1 MGEVKMLGKK
11 IKKLIGVA
19 TLAVMVGL
27 GVSSTGGQVV
37 KAESFSVGSFS
48 DVFDSVEALDEQFGY
63 EPYGPYVDSVEEL
76 QRLIDDGF
84 LPEEEGKLQIKFL
97 EAKTEDEKEAVY
109 REIIDYLYGEGI
121 LTSKEAD
128 RLKSGSYKDYWR
140 TLDEMFYDEM
150 VDLGYMTKE
159 EADLQVRFNGAVDSK
174 ERQAVYEEMVDLR
187 VKEGKVTEEQARKL
201 KSDGYAKDFDNMD
214 DVYYQNKVNEL
225 FDLGVISQDERDRL
239 IAKTDEGRWDDVNR
253 ISDIYFINQEV
264 ENGNLSQEEA
274 DLYLKY
280 LNATDDGE
288 RQRLYGQI
296 ADIMYQRGEI
306 SEEELREIKELI

>member
-1 MGEVKMLGKK
+1 MLGKK

-19 TLAVMVGL
+19 TLALMLGL

-84 LPEEEGKLQIKFL
+84 LPEEEGKLQIEFL
-97 EAKTEDEKEAVY
+97 QAKTEEGREDVY
-109 REIIDYLYGEGI
+109 KKIIDYLNGEGI
-121 LTSKEAD
+121 LTDKEAD

-201 KSDGYAKDFDNMD
+201 KSDGYDKDFDNMD
-214 DVYYQNKVNEL
+214 DIYYQNKVNEL
-225 FDLGVISQDERDRL
+225 FDLGVISQDGRDRL
-239 IAKTDEGRWDDVNR
+239 IARTDEGRWDDVNR

-288 RQRLYGQI
+288 KQRLYGQI

>member
-1 MGEVKMLGKK
+1 MLGKK

-19 TLAVMVGL
+19 TLALMLGL

-201 KSDGYAKDFDNMD
+201 KSDGYDKDFDNMD
-214 DVYYQNKVNEL
+214 DIYYQNKVNEL

-239 IAKTDEGRWDDVNR
+239 IARTDEGRWDDVNR

-264 ENGNLSQEEA
+264 KNGNLSQEEA

-288 RQRLYGQI
+288 KQRLYGQI

>member
-1 MGEVKMLGKK
+1 MLGKK

-19 TLAVMVGL
+19 TLALMLGL

-84 LPEEEGKLQIKFL
+84 LPEEEGKLQIEFL
-97 EAKTEDEKEAVY
+97 QAKTEEGREDVY

-239 IAKTDEGRWDDVNR
+239 IARTDEGRWDDVNR

-288 RQRLYGQI
+288 KQRLYGQI
-296 ADIMYQRGEI
+296 AEKMYERGEI
-306 SEEELREIKELI
+306 SEDELKEIKELI

>member
-1 MGEVKMLGKK
+1 MLGKK

-19 TLAVMVGL
+19 TLALMLGL

-84 LPEEEGKLQIKFL
+84 LPEEEGKLQIEFL
-97 EAKTEDEKEAVY
+97 QAKTEEGREDVY

-201 KSDGYAKDFDNMD
+201 KSDGYDKDFDNMD

-239 IAKTDEGRWDDVNR
+239 IARTDEGRWDDVNR

-288 RQRLYGQI
+288 KQRLYGQI
-296 ADIMYQRGEI
+296 AEKMYERGEI
-306 SEEELREIKELI
+306 SEDELKEIKELI

>member
-1 MGEVKMLGKK
+1 MLGKK

-19 TLAVMVGL
+19 TLALMLGL

-201 KSDGYAKDFDNMD
+201 KSDGYDKDFDNMD
-214 DVYYQNKVNEL
+214 DIYYQNKVNEL
-225 FDLGVISQDERDRL
+225 FDLALITQDEKDKL
-239 IAKTDEGRWDDVNR
+239 IARTDEGRWDDVNR

-288 RQRLYGQI
+288 KQRLYGQI

>member
-1 MGEVKMLGKK
+1 MLGKK

-19 TLAVMVGL
+19 TLALMLGL

-84 LPEEEGKLQIKFL
+84 LPEEEGKLQIEFL
-97 EAKTEDEKEAVY
+97 QAKTEEGREDVY

-225 FDLGVISQDERDRL
+225 FDLALITQDEKDKL
-239 IAKTDEGRWDDVNR
+239 IARTDEGRWDDVNR

>member
-1 MGEVKMLGKK
+1 MLGKK

-19 TLAVMVGL
+19 TLALMLGL

-84 LPEEEGKLQIKFL
+84 LPEEEGKLQIEFL
-97 EAKTEDEKEAVY
+97 QAKTEEGREDVY
-109 REIIDYLYGEGI
+109 KKIIDYLNEEGI
-121 LTSKEAD
+121 LTDKEAGV
-128 RLKSGSYKDYWR
+128 LKSRSYKDYWK

-201 KSDGYAKDFDNMD
+201 KSDRYAKDFDNMD

-225 FDLGVISQDERDRL
+225 FDLALITQDEKDKL
-239 IAKTDEGRWDDVNR
+239 IARTDEGRWDDVNR

-264 ENGNLSQEEA
+264 KNGNLSQEEA

-288 RQRLYGQI
+288 KQRLYGQI
-296 ADIMYQRGEI
+296 AEKMYERGEI

>member
-1 MGEVKMLGKK
+1 MLGKK

-84 LPEEEGKLQIKFL
+84 LPEEEGKLQIEFL
-97 EAKTEDEKEAVY
+97 QAKTEEGREDVY

-201 KSDGYAKDFDNMD
+201 KSDGYDKDFDNMD
-214 DVYYQNKVNEL
+214 DIYYQNKVNEL

-239 IAKTDEGRWDDVNR
+239 IARTDEGRWDDVNR

-288 RQRLYGQI
+288 KQRLYGQI
-296 ADIMYQRGEI
+296 AEKMYERGEI
-306 SEEELREIKELI
+306 SEDELKEIKELI

>member
-1 MGEVKMLGKK
+1 MLGKK

-19 TLAVMVGL
+19 TLALMLGL

-201 KSDGYAKDFDNMD
+201 KSDGYDKDFDNMD
-214 DVYYQNKVNEL
+214 DIYYQNKVNEL

-239 IAKTDEGRWDDVNR
+239 IARTDEGRWDDVNR

-264 ENGNLSQEEA
+264 KNGNLSQEEA

>member
-1 MGEVKMLGKK
+1 MLGKK

-19 TLAVMVGL
+19 TLALMLGL
-27 GVSSTGGQVV
+27 GVSSTVGQVA
-37 KAESFSVGSFS
+37 KAESFSFGVS

-63 EPYGPYVDSVEEL
+63 GPYEAYVNTVGEL
-76 QRLIDDGF
+76 QKLIDDGF

-109 REIIDYLYGEGI
+109 REIIDYLYREGI

-187 VKEGKVTEEQARKL
+187 AKEGKVTEEQARKL
-201 KSDGYAKDFDNMD
+201 KSDGYDKDFDNMD
-214 DVYYQNKVNEL
+214 DIYYQNKVNEL

-288 RQRLYGQI
+288 KQRLYGQI
-296 ADIMYQRGEI
+296 AEKMYERGEI
-306 SEEELREIKELI
+306 SEDELKEIKELI

>member
-1 MGEVKMLGKK
+1 MLGKK

-84 LPEEEGKLQIKFL
+84 LQEEEGKLQIEFL
-97 EAKTEDEKEAVY
+97 QAKTEEGREDVY
-109 REIIDYLYGEGI
+109 KKIIDYLNGEGI
-121 LTSKEAD
+121 LTDKEAD

-239 IAKTDEGRWDDVNR
+239 IARTDEGRWDDVNR

-264 ENGNLSQEEA
+264 KNGNLSQEEA

-288 RQRLYGQI
+288 KQRLYGQI
-296 ADIMYQRGEI
+296 AEKMYERGEI
-306 SEEELREIKELI
+306 SEDELKEIKELI

>member
-1 MGEVKMLGKK
+1 MLGKK

-19 TLAVMVGL
+19 TLALMLGL

-84 LPEEEGKLQIKFL
+84 LPEEEGKLQIEFL
-97 EAKTEDEKEAVY
+97 QAKTEEGREDVY
-109 REIIDYLYGEGI
+109 KKIIDYLNGEGI
-121 LTSKEAD
+121 LTDKEAGV
-128 RLKSGSYKDYWR
+128 LKSRSYKDYWK

-225 FDLGVISQDERDRL
+225 FDLALITQDEKDKL
-239 IAKTDEGRWDDVNR
+239 IARTDEGRWDDVNR

-288 RQRLYGQI
+288 KQRLYGQI
-296 ADIMYQRGEI
+296 AEKMYERGEI
-306 SEEELREIKELI
+306 SEDELKEIKELI

>member
-1 MGEVKMLGKK
+1 MLGKK

-19 TLAVMVGL
+19 TLALMLGL
-27 GVSSTGGQVV
+27 GVSSTVGQVA
-37 KAESFSVGSFS
+37 KAESFSFGVS
-48 DVFDSVEALDEQFGY
+48 DVFDSVEALGEQFGY

-201 KSDGYAKDFDNMD
+201 KSDGYDKDFDNMD
-214 DVYYQNKVNEL
+214 DIYYQNKVNEL

-239 IAKTDEGRWDDVNR
+239 IARTDEGRWDDVNR

-264 ENGNLSQEEA
+264 KNGNLSQEEA

-288 RQRLYGQI
+288 KQRLYGQI
-296 ADIMYQRGEI
+296 AEKMYERGEI
-306 SEEELREIKELI
+306 SEDELKEIKELI

>member
-1 MGEVKMLGKK
+1 MLGKK

-19 TLAVMVGL
+19 TLALMLGL

-84 LPEEEGKLQIKFL
+84 LPEEEGKLQIEFL
-97 EAKTEDEKEAVY
+97 QAKTEEGREDVY
-109 REIIDYLYGEGI
+109 KKIIDYLYGEGI

-201 KSDGYAKDFDNMD
+201 KSDGYDKDFDNMD
-214 DVYYQNKVNEL
+214 DIYYQNKVNEL

-239 IAKTDEGRWDDVNR
+239 IARTDEGRWDDVNR

-288 RQRLYGQI
+288 KQRLYGQI
-296 ADIMYQRGEI
+296 AEKMYERGEI
-306 SEEELREIKELI
+306 SEDELKEIKELI

>member
-1 MGEVKMLGKK
+1 MLGKK

-19 TLAVMVGL
+19 TLALMLGL
-27 GVSSTGGQVV
+27 GVSSTVGQVA
-37 KAESFSVGSFS
+37 KAESFSFGVS

-63 EPYGPYVDSVEEL
+63 GPYEAYVNTVGEL
-76 QRLIDDGF
+76 QKLIDDGF

-109 REIIDYLYGEGI
+109 REIIDYLYREGI

-201 KSDGYAKDFDNMD
+201 KSDGYDKDFDNMD
-214 DVYYQNKVNEL
+214 DIYYQNKVNEL

-288 RQRLYGQI
+288 KQRLYGQI
-296 ADIMYQRGEI
+296 AEKMYERGEI
-306 SEEELREIKELI
+306 SEDELKEIKELI

>member
-1 MGEVKMLGKK
+1 MLGKK

-19 TLAVMVGL
+19 TLALMLGL

-84 LPEEEGKLQIKFL
+84 LPEEEGKLQIEFL
-97 EAKTEDEKEAVY
+97 QAKTEEGREDVY
-109 REIIDYLYGEGI
+109 KKIIDYLNGEGI
-121 LTSKEAD
+121 LTDKEAGV
-128 RLKSGSYKDYWR
+128 LKSRSYKDYWK

-201 KSDGYAKDFDNMD
+201 KSDRYAKDFDNMD

-225 FDLGVISQDERDRL
+225 FDLALITQDEKDKL
-239 IAKTDEGRWDDVNR
+239 IARTDEGRWDDVNR

-288 RQRLYGQI
+288 KQRLYGQI
-296 ADIMYQRGEI
+296 AEKMYERGEI
-306 SEEELREIKELI
+306 SEDELKEIKELI

>member
-1 MGEVKMLGKK
+1 MLGKK

-19 TLAVMVGL
+19 TLALMLGL

-48 DVFDSVEALDEQFGY
+48 DVFDSVEALGEQFGY

-109 REIIDYLYGEGI
+109 REIIDYLYREGI

-201 KSDGYAKDFDNMD
+201 KSDGYDKDFDNMD
-214 DVYYQNKVNEL
+214 DIYYQNKVNEL

-239 IAKTDEGRWDDVNR
+239 IARTDEGRWDDVNR

-264 ENGNLSQEEA
+264 KNGNLSQEEA

-288 RQRLYGQI
+288 KQRLYGQI
-296 ADIMYQRGEI
+296 AEKMYERGEI
-306 SEEELREIKELI
+306 SEDELKEIKELI

>member
-1 MGEVKMLGKK
+1 MLGKK

-19 TLAVMVGL
+19 TLALMLGL
-27 GVSSTGGQVV
+27 GVSSTVGQVA
-37 KAESFSVGSFS
+37 KAESFSFGVS

-225 FDLGVISQDERDRL
+225 FDLALITQDEKDKL
-239 IAKTDEGRWDDVNR
+239 IARTDEGRWDDVNR

>member
-1 MGEVKMLGKK
+1 MLGKK

>member
-1 MGEVKMLGKK
+1 MLGKK

-19 TLAVMVGL
+19 TLALMLGL

-84 LPEEEGKLQIKFL
+84 LPEEEGKLQIEFL
-97 EAKTEDEKEAVY
+97 QAKTEEGREDVY
-109 REIIDYLYGEGI
+109 KKIIDYLYGEGI

-201 KSDGYAKDFDNMD
+201 KSDGYDKDFDNMD

-239 IAKTDEGRWDDVNR
+239 IARTDEGRWDDVNR

-288 RQRLYGQI
+288 KQRLYGQI
-296 ADIMYQRGEI
+296 AEKMYERGEI
-306 SEEELREIKELI
+306 SEDELKEIKELI

>member
-1 MGEVKMLGKK
+1 MLGKK

-19 TLAVMVGL
+19 TLALMLGL

-48 DVFDSVEALDEQFGY
+48 DVFDSVEAFDEQFGY

-84 LPEEEGKLQIKFL
+84 LPEEEGKLQIEFL
-97 EAKTEDEKEAVY
+97 QAKTEEGREDVY
-109 REIIDYLYGEGI
+109 KKIIDYLNGEGI
-121 LTSKEAD
+121 LTDKEAD

-201 KSDGYAKDFDNMD
+201 KSDGYDKDFDNMD
-214 DVYYQNKVNEL
+214 DIYYQNKVNEL
-225 FDLGVISQDERDRL
+225 FDLALITQDEKDKL
-239 IAKTDEGRWDDVNR
+239 IARTDEGRWDDVNR

-264 ENGNLSQEEA
+264 KNGNLSQEEA

-288 RQRLYGQI
+288 KQRLYGQI
-296 ADIMYQRGEI
+296 AEKMYERGEI
-306 SEEELREIKELI
+306 SEDELKEIKELI

>member
-1 MGEVKMLGKK
+1 MLGKK

-19 TLAVMVGL
+19 TLALMLGL

-84 LPEEEGKLQIKFL
+84 LPEEEGKLQIEFL
-97 EAKTEDEKEAVY
+97 QAKTEEGREDVY
-109 REIIDYLYGEGI
+109 KKIIDYLNGEGI
-121 LTSKEAD
+121 LTDKEAD

-201 KSDGYAKDFDNMD
+201 KSDGYDKDFDNMD
-214 DVYYQNKVNEL
+214 DIYYQNKVNEL
-225 FDLGVISQDERDRL
+225 FDLALITQDEKDKL
-239 IAKTDEGRWDDVNR
+239 IARTDEGRWDDVNR

-288 RQRLYGQI
+288 KQRLYGQI

>member
-1 MGEVKMLGKK
+1 MLGKK

-19 TLAVMVGL
+19 TLALMLGL

-84 LPEEEGKLQIKFL
+84 LPEEEGKLQIEFL
-97 EAKTEDEKEAVY
+97 QAKTEEGREDVY

-288 RQRLYGQI
+288 KQRLYGQI
-296 ADIMYQRGEI
+296 AEKMYERGEI
-306 SEEELREIKELI
+306 SEDELKEIKELI

>member
-1 MGEVKMLGKK
+1 MLGKK

-19 TLAVMVGL
+19 TLALMLGL
-27 GVSSTGGQVV
+27 GVSSTVGQVV

-84 LPEEEGKLQIKFL
+84 LPEEEGKLQIEFL
-97 EAKTEDEKEAVY
+97 QAKTEEGREDVY
-109 REIIDYLYGEGI
+109 KKIIDYLNGEGI
-121 LTSKEAD
+121 LTDKEAGV
-128 RLKSGSYKDYWR
+128 LKSRSYKDYWK

-150 VDLGYMTKE
+150 VSLGYMTRD
-159 EADLQVRFNGAVDSK
+159 EADLQVRFNGAADSK

-201 KSDGYAKDFDNMD
+201 KSDGYDKDFDNMD

-225 FDLGVISQDERDRL
+225 FDLALITQDEKDKL
-239 IAKTDEGRWDDVNR
+239 IARTDEGRWDDVNR

-288 RQRLYGQI
+288 KQRLYGQI
-296 ADIMYQRGEI
+296 AEKMYERGEI

>member
-1 MGEVKMLGKK
+1 MLGKK

-19 TLAVMVGL
+19 TLALMLGL

-48 DVFDSVEALDEQFGY
+48 DVFDSVEALGEQFGY

-76 QRLIDDGF
+76 QRLIDDGL

-128 RLKSGSYKDYWR
+128 RLKSGSYKDYLR

-159 EADLQVRFNGAVDSK
+159 EADLQVRFNGAADSK

-201 KSDGYAKDFDNMD
+201 KSDGYDKDFDNMD

-225 FDLGVISQDERDRL
+225 FDLALITQDEKDKL
-239 IAKTDEGRWDDVNR
+239 IARTDEGRWDDVNR

-264 ENGNLSQEEA
+264 KNGNLSQEEA

-288 RQRLYGQI
+288 KQRLYGQI
-296 ADIMYQRGEI
+296 AEKMYERGEI
-306 SEEELREIKELI
+306 SEDELKEIKELI

>member
-1 MGEVKMLGKK
+1 MLGKK

-19 TLAVMVGL
+19 TLALMLGL
-27 GVSSTGGQVV
+27 GVSSTVGQVA
-37 KAESFSVGSFS
+37 KAESFSFGVS
-48 DVFDSVEALDEQFGY
+48 DVFDSVEALGEQFGY

-225 FDLGVISQDERDRL
+225 FDLALITQDEKDKL
-239 IAKTDEGRWDDVNR
+239 IARTDEGRWDDVNR